1 MESIQMADSSSSTS
15 FCQGMSGENA
25 RLCSPG
31 CFVIVIFILDHA
43 VFISVKKAGMKG
55 CGNIDTIGIMTGRT
69 GMQTVAVAEKP
80 LTGLQVIDGI
90 VDLILHL
97 AMKENR
103 QLNFF
108 MPVPEKRLS
117 FLAGKLFVAYVD
129 RESIGSVRL

>member
-1 MESIQMADSSSSTS
+1 MQSGMLCNSIQ
-15 FCQGMSGENA
+15 
-25 RLCSPG
+25 
-31 CFVIVIFILDHA
+31 IFILDHA

-97 AMKENR
+97 ALKENR

-117 FLAGKLFVAYVD
+117 FIAGKLFVAYVD

>member
-1 MESIQMADSSSSTS
+1 
-15 FCQGMSGENA
+15 
-25 RLCSPG
+25 
-31 CFVIVIFILDHA
+31 
-43 VFISVKKAGMKG
+43 MKG

-97 AMKENR
+97 ALKENR

-117 FLAGKLFVAYVD
+117 FIAGKLFVAYVD
-129 RESIGSVRL
+129 RESIGSSETLIPFLLLSNCNCMKKPQYIYKVS

>member
-1 MESIQMADSSSSTS
+1 
-15 FCQGMSGENA
+15 
-25 RLCSPG
+25 
-31 CFVIVIFILDHA
+31 
-43 VFISVKKAGMKG
+43 MKG

-97 AMKENR
+97 ALKENR

-117 FLAGKLFVAYVD
+117 FIAGKLFVAYVD
-129 RESIGSVRL
+129 RESIGSVRLNSFLLLSNCNCMKKPQYIYKVS

>member
-1 MESIQMADSSSSTS
+1 
-15 FCQGMSGENA
+15 
-25 RLCSPG
+25 
-31 CFVIVIFILDHA
+31 
-43 VFISVKKAGMKG
+43 MKG

-97 AMKENR
+97 ALKENR

-108 MPVPEKRLS
+108 IASAREKAFFHS
-117 FLAGKLFVAYVD
+117 GKA
-129 RESIGSVRL
+129 VRSLR